1 MAGAINGGPRQRK
14 MSDERAGPESRLFSV
29 RYDAR
34 ALFDGSITIDGVD
47 ATWKSATTIPEIF
60 QRMMRDREFDF
71 AELGLTFYLRTLD
84 LDSAFIAIPVFPNR
98 VFRHSCVFV
107 NTDSGITEPKN
118 LAGKTIGEFGIYGQ
132 DSGVWAK
139 GILMDEYGFKPEQSR
154 WVIGGLD
161 RPMPPFD
168 FVSHPH
174 PANVEVTVAPQGKA
188 LSSMLDAGEI
198 DALFTANVPQCVLD
212 ESPHVTRLFP
222 DFEPLERDYYL
233 RTGIFPIMHTVVL
246 RRELLDAHPGLA
258 HTVYRAFLAA
268 KDAAA
273 GRYRQ
278 ARRIY
283 EVTTMVPWM
292 NALVERNRQLFP
304 DDWWPYGVTANRTAI
319 DTYLRYHFEQ
329 GLSARRWTVEEIFV
343 SELRET

>member
-1 MAGAINGGPRQRK
+1 MAAHEK
-14 MSDERAGPESRLFSV
+14 ERCPMNELALKVGFFQH
-29 RYDAR
+29 DTTR
-34 ALFDGSITIDGVD
+34 ALFDKSITIDGVD

-60 QRMMRDREFDF
+60 QRMMRDRDFDF

-84 LDSAFIAIPVFPNR
+84 LDSPFIAIPVFPNR

-107 NTDSGITEPKN
+107 NTESGITEPKN

-132 DSGVWAK
+132 DSGVRAK
-139 GILMDEYGFKPEQSR
+139 GILMDEYGFKPEESR

-222 DFEPLERDYYL
+222 SLNRSNVTTTYGPAFSQSCTPSCFGENFSTHTLVW
-233 RTGIFPIMHTVVL
+233 RTPSIGL
-246 RRELLDAHPGLA
+246 SSRREMLPPTA
-258 HTVYRAFLAA
+258 T
-268 KDAAA
+268 
-273 GRYRQ
+273 GR
-278 ARRIY
+278 
-283 EVTTMVPWM
+283 P
-292 NALVERNRQLFP
+292 
-304 DDWWPYGVTANRTAI
+304 
-319 DTYLRYHFEQ
+319 
-329 GLSARRWTVEEIFV
+329 EE
-343 SELRET
+343 STR